1 MNVCAGV
8 YVWMHILL
16 VLITDHTGKD
26 DSLGI
31 ADAGMTHAVVMKL
44 VDPIKSRGHHV
55 YMDNFYTSPRL
66 FSDLRDGG
74 FGACGTLRLNRRGL
88 PAAIKENVRKGEKK
102 AFQLD
107 TSMLAIKWMDKRA
120 VTALTTIHKDTEV
133 TVERRSRHA
142 AGGREMVQ
150 KPQAIMEYNKYM
162 GGVDLADQLLSYY
175 GFGHRTVKW
184 WRRAFFFLLDTAVVN
199 SYILYTVK
207 NPEKQRRLTHEQF
220 RVALATDLLHAAGV
234 DAGAES
240 SHHGRRRQSLQPAA
254 RLTERH
260 FPISLGKTPA
270 GRPMQQDCSICS
282 RKKGRGRKTTTY
294 KCREC
299 DLPMCIV
306 PCFELHHTKRDP
318 QRYLESV

>member
-55 YMDNFYTSPRL
+55 YMDNFYTSPKL

-184 WRRAFFFLLDTAVVN
+184 WRRAFLFSFGH
-199 SYILYTVK
+199 SCG
-207 NPEKQRRLTHEQF
+207 KQ
-220 RVALATDLLHAAGV
+220 LHPL
-234 DAGAES
+234 
-240 SHHGRRRQSLQPAA
+240 H
-254 RLTERH
+254 
-260 FPISLGKTPA
+260 
-270 GRPMQQDCSICS
+270 
-282 RKKGRGRKTTTY
+282 
-294 KCREC
+294 REE
-299 DLPMCIV
+299 P
-306 PCFELHHTKRDP
+306 
-318 QRYLESV
+318 

>member
-254 RLTERH
+254 RLTEQH
-260 FPISLGKTPA
+260 FPISLGQLV
-270 GRPMQQDCSICS
+270 GRCS
-282 RKKGRGRKTTTY
+282 RTALSAVGRREGEGRQPPTSARSATF
-294 KCREC
+294 
-299 DLPMCIV
+299 
-306 PCFELHHTKRDP
+306 PC
-318 QRYLESV
+318 V